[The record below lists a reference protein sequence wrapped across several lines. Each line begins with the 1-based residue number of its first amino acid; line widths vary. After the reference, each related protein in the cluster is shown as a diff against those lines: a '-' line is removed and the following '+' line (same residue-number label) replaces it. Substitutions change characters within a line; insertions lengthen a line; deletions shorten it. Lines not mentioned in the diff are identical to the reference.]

1 MSIPAFRRSRMV
13 SFRLS
18 PGEYETFAKLCPEL
32 GVRSISDIA
41 RIALQHLAAARGGSD
56 PLAFEVRDLRSQLK
70 VMVDEVD
77 RIADIVQTRTVSK
90 AGLD

>member
-1 MSIPAFRRSRMV
+1 MISV
-13 SFRLS
+13 RLS
-18 PGEYETFAKLCPEL
+18 PGEYETLAKLCPAF
-32 GVRSISDIA
+32 GVRGLSDIL
-41 RIALQHLAAARGGSD
+41 RIAVQQLAAKSGGSD
-56 PLAFEVRDLRSQLK
+56 PLDFEVRDIRSQLK